1 MFVETS
7 AKTKQGITSLFDQLI
22 EAIVGEDDGV
32 DGPGTQQHP
41 EKGTRG

>member
-22 EAIVGEDDGV
+22 EAIVGEDE
-32 DGPGTQQHP
+32 GPEGTGTQQNP
-41 EKGTRG
+41 DRGTPC